1 MILSTIKAVVENMDR
16 PIAFFYANLYEANGD
31 LGIPAFSAGKDTFF
45 VYIPPFENTDKQGEN
60 GLIHTTFPL
69 QFFMMKRLELPTTDY
84 KSSDID
90 PVIDD
95 MRDLAREFLH
105 ALETE
110 DIVEKGGPATGI
122 TEAKFTSE
130 YGWLDHHLFG
140 VSVTCD
146 VPLMEGKTWCAP

>member
-1 MILSTIKAVVENMDR
+1 MILSTVQAVVENMSK

-31 LGIPAFSAGKDTFF
+31 LGIPAFSEGKDTFF
-45 VYIPPFENTDKQGEN
+45 VYIPPFENKDTYDMN

-69 QFFMMKRLELPTTDY
+69 QFFIMKRLELPTTDY

-90 PVIDD
+90 PIIDE
-95 MRDLAREFLH
+95 MRELAREFVH
-105 ALETE
+105 SLEEE
-110 DIVEKGGPATGI
+110 DVVEKGGPAEGI
-122 TEAKFTSE
+122 KETKITSE

-146 VPLMEGKTWCAP
+146 VPIMENKTGCTP